1 MTVEDLLLVLS
12 GMRGTFDRAKGE
24 ADLEEA
30 LRLSASDV
38 STDHSCNMIH
48 EYSIN
53 MNIYF
58 SYG

>member
-1 MTVEDLLLVLS
+1 
-12 GMRGTFDRAKGE
+12 MRGTFDRAKGE

-38 STDHSCNMIH
+38 STDHSYNMIH
-48 EYSIN
+48 EYSID